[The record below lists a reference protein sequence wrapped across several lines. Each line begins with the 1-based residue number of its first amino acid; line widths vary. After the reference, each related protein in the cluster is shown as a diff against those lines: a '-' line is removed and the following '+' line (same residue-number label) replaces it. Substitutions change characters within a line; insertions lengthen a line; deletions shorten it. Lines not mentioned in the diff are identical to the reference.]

1 VTAPA
6 THIETNES
14 SENNRR
20 HLSVFGLDFVGL
32 VVALLFFAWSLS
44 PSLIPREWY
53 FQGLISGV
61 TGIVGYGPSCTRLV
75 CQPGPGIRDAEGVED
90 VHGVVGE
97 RVEGGVLVAGDRD
110 GDFLQGTQGPHDL
123 PDRHPGRVLQIA

>member
-1 VTAPA
+1 MLVQLLGDGFDSPVCDD
-6 THIETNES
+6 IGDLMS
-14 SENNRR
+14 SGWRCRR
-20 HLSVFGLDFVGL
+20 GWEVVHVEHLPHVRRGSGSARASEKM
-32 VVALLFFAWSLS
+32 VAS
-44 PSLIPREWY
+44 
-53 FQGLISGV
+53 
-61 TGIVGYGPSCTRLV
+61 GPSCTRLV